1 MKTYIPTKRISQA
14 FIAVGITTIL
24 IFLVNFFFTR
34 EKVIVRK
41 STFNVG
47 QISNQTIVAPFN
59 FYIYEDSEVL
69 KDKQAKAEERVL
81 PKYQFSWSLAGS
93 YSRSNQRWTRFCG

>member
-1 MKTYIPTKRISQA
+1 MKTYIPRKKISQA

-24 IFLVNFFFTR
+24 IFLVNYFFTK
-34 EKVIVRK
+34 EKVFVTK

-47 QISNQTIVAPFN
+47 QISNQTIVAPCN

-69 KDKQAKAEERVL
+69 KDKQVKAEERVL
-81 PKYQFSWSLAGS
+81 AKCQ
-93 YSRSNQRWTRFCG
+93 YSEDMTVDAQCQSNDF